1 MAVLFIY
8 RTGRCIREDK
18 RGAIASHLPC
28 VLERLQIDPKHWLY
42 LTQNFECQF
51 KGLVGTA
58 FQVKRAAAQLGY
70 QRAPGIRQ
78 SIQLAV

>member
-1 MAVLFIY
+1 
-8 RTGRCIREDK
+8 
-18 RGAIASHLPC
+18 
-28 VLERLQIDPKHWLY
+28 LERLQIDPKHWLY
-42 LTQNFECQF
+42 LTQNFESQF